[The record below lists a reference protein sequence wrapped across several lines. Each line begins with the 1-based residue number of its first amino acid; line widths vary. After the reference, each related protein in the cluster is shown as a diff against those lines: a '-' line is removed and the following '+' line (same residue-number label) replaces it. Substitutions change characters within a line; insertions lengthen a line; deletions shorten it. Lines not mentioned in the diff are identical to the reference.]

1 MHDIRRALQEQ
12 LAHTVERLKGL
23 GGAGAFEEDAGA
35 REGEGQGEAAGD
47 AGRISEEREMT
58 FAVRG
63 LLVERAN
70 RLAEALERLRSGE
83 YGVCEVCGEAISPA
97 RLRALPEVATCVRC
111 QDAEER
117 RARLVPEQ
125 LAGR

>member
-1 MHDIRRALQEQ
+1 
-12 LAHTVERLKGL
+12 
-23 GGAGAFEEDAGA
+23 
-35 REGEGQGEAAGD
+35 
-47 AGRISEEREMT
+47 MT